1 MLLQLTKS
9 RGKHNWVLG
18 SWSLWM
24 FRRLCWAWGVG
35 LPPPLHRPSNR
46 QGSCLFCSFLFWHPK
61 TQTFSGWLRI
71 TANDFQFEAT
81 DSVSSYSLAI
91 SLPQCYSGTANTR
104 PDTPSLRS
112 NSAPVWTLQEP
123 PLTSVVNSN
132 YSISHV
138 CHSCGLKKLLAK
150 VSWRSRLVFTEK
162 HMMCSID
169 GFVWI

>member
-1 MLLQLTKS
+1 
-9 RGKHNWVLG
+9 
-18 SWSLWM
+18 M
-24 FRRLCWAWGVG
+24 FHRLCWALGVG

-71 TANDFQFEAT
+71 TANVFQFEAT

-132 YSISHV
+132 YSIFHV
-138 CHSCGLKKLLAK
+138 CHGCGLKKNSYWLK
-150 VSWRSRLVFTEK
+150 SRDAADSFSHRNTW
-162 HMMCSID
+162 C
-169 GFVWI
+169 VWSTALFNFKMTYFSVLNINFSGQ